1 MSASGESQKSIE
13 QYLTS
18 LRKQLHD
25 LMDHDVND
33 IVEEIRFHILDK
45 TSGDYSPKNI
55 AATLAALGKPEE
67 LASRYRT
74 DELMKRAQSSRSP
87 LLTLRSLFRWATL
100 SLVGLTVFAA
110 SVIGYAMGGIL
121 VIVGFYKL
129 IFPRNGG
136 IWFNPRPGGK
146 GIDGEAGFSFI
157 SGGTWTHPG
166 HEIIGMWLVPIGLI
180 LGSGLLLL
188 TFRFGSW
195 SIRKFWRPH
204 SIADHLIHSTE

>member
-1 MSASGESQKSIE
+1 MNLSAESQKSVDS
-13 QYLTS
+13 YLAS
-18 LRKQLHD
+18 LRKHLRD
-25 LMDHDVND
+25 LADQDARD

-45 TSGDYSPKNI
+45 TSKDTSPETVASI
-55 AATLAALGKPEE
+55 LDRLGTPEE
-67 LASRYRT
+67 LAGRYRT
-74 DELMKRAQSSRSP
+74 DELMKRAQSSGS
-87 LLTLRSLFRWATL
+87 LFLTLCSLFRWATL

-110 SVIGYAMGGIL
+110 SVIGYALGGIL

-129 IFPRNGG
+129 IYPRNGG

-146 GIDGEAGFSFI
+146 GIDGEAGFSFV
-157 SGGTWTHPG
+157 SGGTWIHPG

-195 SIRKFWRPH
+195 SIRKFWRPR
-204 SIADHLIHSTE
+204 ALRAVSTGL